1 MRRDRGDGIGTVGA
15 RAAIGACAACAAIGV
30 YGACAACAVIGVY
43 GACAAIVGA
52 KQLPTS
58 IGIISIHNV
67 RFNMLSA
74 LI

>member
-1 MRRDRGDGIGTVGA
+1 MRRDRGDGIGTV
-15 RAAIGACAACAAIGV
+15 CAAIGV
-30 YGACAACAVIGVY
+30 YGACAACAAIGACAACAAIGVY

>member
-1 MRRDRGDGIGTVGA
+1 VCIDDTVRRDRGDGIGTVGA
-15 RAAIGACAACAAIGV
+15 RAAIGACAACAA
-30 YGACAACAVIGVY
+30 IGVY